1 MVALRCNQLFI
12 QHNSPSKPTPPKTKL
27 EKTPLQ
33 PNGQHERLTIYIL
46 FVSPPPSGTNTTRG
60 KVSLD
65 SQTQREIPC
74 VMRRSYCLSLPNWK
88 SQQQPT
94 AYWTIIY
101 GIRWSGPENNRIL
114 PTLNTHPPERSIA
127 QQYHLLH
134 CHQKQEIAN
143 SKKDCNTTTT
153 EQH

>member
-1 MVALRCNQLFI
+1 M
-12 QHNSPSKPTPPKTKL
+12 TKL

-33 PNGQHERLTIYIL
+33 PNGQHEMLADYLYFIRL
-46 FVSPPPSGTNTTRG
+46 PPPRTNTTRG

-74 VMRRSYCLSLPNWK
+74 VMRRSYWLSLPNWK

-101 GIRWSGPENNRIL
+101 GIRWSGPENTRIL
-114 PTLNTHPPERSIA
+114 QILNTHPPKRTIA
-127 QQYHLLH
+127 QQ
-134 CHQKQEIAN
+134 
-143 SKKDCNTTTT
+143 
-153 EQH
+153 